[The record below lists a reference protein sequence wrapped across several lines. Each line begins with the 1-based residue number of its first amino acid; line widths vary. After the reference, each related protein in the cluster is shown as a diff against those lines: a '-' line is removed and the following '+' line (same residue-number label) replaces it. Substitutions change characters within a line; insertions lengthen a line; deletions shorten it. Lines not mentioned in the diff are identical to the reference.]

1 MRWNGA
7 TQELQI
13 DQSEANISF
22 AEPTGH
28 PSNGRPVH
36 EGTYFLGR
44 ELLVPQP
51 PGFGTSNHPGPFLL
65 LALSLSI
72 RVVATTAPPVA
83 LILGFVLVFSGIA
96 SNSQMMVQAGWVF
109 VAVGVALQ
117 LAYLAS
123 RYVVTAWISAKSRA
137 SVRRTT

>member
-1 MRWNGA
+1 M
-7 TQELQI
+7 
-13 DQSEANISF
+13 
-22 AEPTGH
+22 
-28 PSNGRPVH
+28 
-36 EGTYFLGR
+36 
-44 ELLVPQP
+44 
-51 PGFGTSNHPGPFLL
+51 L